1 MPALRRFLL
10 AALPLLLLAAACKD
24 DDSSSSPDGEET
36 AVVAASPTLSPPEE
50 TPTRVPPSPTQRPYP
65 TPSPTPSPTVVPT
78 PFTDTSAIARDML
91 DMQAAMQVAV
101 DAYWVPGV
109 YAVAVTDLQTG
120 ETVSV
125 RGEERQLSGCSMN
138 LFVLYRAALDV
149 EEGHYSLETVDALIR
164 ATTWSSNA
172 KTARDLYVIA
182 GGGDGVEGVRR
193 VEELIRSLG
202 LEEVLIDHPPAFHE
216 HSLGID
222 YNNYVTAVSMN
233 RALAALWS
241 GEVVDGE
248 MRDYLFEVLGEVK
261 PGLNYLSAAVP
272 EGTVSHKNGF
282 FLGSNGY
289 VDNDAG
295 IIRLQ
300 RGDEEYAYAFS
311 FLSQQVPSEYGDIA
325 LGQQLGALA
334 YAVMAARYPAEPET

>member
-1 MPALRRFLL
+1 
-10 AALPLLLLAAACKD
+10 
-24 DDSSSSPDGEET
+24 
-36 AVVAASPTLSPPEE
+36 
-50 TPTRVPPSPTQRPYP
+50 
-65 TPSPTPSPTVVPT
+65 
-78 PFTDTSAIARDML
+78 ML
-91 DMQAAMQVAV
+91 DLQQAMQAAV
-101 DAYWVPGV
+101 DAYWAPGV

-125 RGEERQLSGCSMN
+125 RGDERQLSGCSMN
-138 LFVLYRAALDV
+138 LFVLFRAALDV
-149 EEGHYSLETVDALIR
+149 EEGRYSLETVDALMR

-172 KTARDLYVIA
+172 KTARDLYIIA
-182 GGGDGVEGVRR
+182 GGGNGVEGVRR

-202 LEEVLIDHPPAFHE
+202 LENVLIDHPPAFHE

-241 GEVVDGE
+241 GEVVGDE
-248 MRDYLFEVLGEVK
+248 MRDYLLEVLGVVK
-261 PGLNYLSAAVP
+261 PGLNYLSAVVP

-282 FLGSNGY
+282 FIGSSGY
-289 VDNDAG
+289 VDNDSG

-300 RGDEEYAYAFS
+300 RGDDVYAYAFS
-311 FLSQQVPSEYGDIA
+311 FLSEQVPAEYGDVT

-334 YAVMAARYPAEPET
+334 YAVMAARYPAEPGS